1 MGSSFKKILNWGKY
15 FLRMADEYEKLKDT
29 NKRTSESEIVSSG
42 KVGSVF
48 IKHQGKAR
56 RMAED
61 NKQRIL

>member
-1 MGSSFKKILNWGKY
+1 MKY
-15 FLRMADEYEKLKDT
+15 EMLKDT

-61 NKQRIL
+61 NKQGIL